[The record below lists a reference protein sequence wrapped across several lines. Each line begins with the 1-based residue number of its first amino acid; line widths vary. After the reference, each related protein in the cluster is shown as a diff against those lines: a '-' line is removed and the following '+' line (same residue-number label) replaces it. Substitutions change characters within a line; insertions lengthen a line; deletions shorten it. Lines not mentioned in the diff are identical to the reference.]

1 MQKIPRL
8 MVAALKGGAG
18 KTLLT
23 IGITAALTN
32 RGLSIVTFKK
42 GPDYIDAGWLGKAA
56 GCHCHNLDS
65 YLFDADTLKTSFCA
79 GANRCDIA
87 VIEGNRGLFDGVSAS
102 GEYSSA
108 ELAKLLNCPVAL
120 VVDASKMTRTAAA
133 LVLGCKLLDPSV
145 SIKAVILNRVAGS
158 RHEKTLRESIEDHCS
173 IPVIGCVNKLSLENF
188 PQRHLGLLPLFEHAG
203 ANELIVQAA
212 QVVERSIDLDR
223 LVRIAN
229 TADPFNCDYSVNLAL
244 KRDPSHVDLKIGVL
258 RDSAFQFYYP
268 ENLSALSAT
277 GAKLVEISAL
287 ESKPIPELDALY
299 IGGGFPETHAECLA
313 KNTVFKNSLFEAVES
328 GLPVYAE
335 CGGLMYLARELT
347 IDNTTYPM
355 VGVFDVG
362 TVLERVPQG
371 HGYMTVEV
379 VVHNPF
385 FPVGS
390 VFKGHEFHY
399 SYIKSENV
407 RRSSYAFKVIR
418 GHGINGAY
426 DGIFRNNAL
435 GTYLH
440 LHALGAQE
448 WAQHIL
454 NRAVQYHS
462 AQKSDSTVRQWIPGP
477 KSNHQ
482 I

>member
-158 RHEKTLRESIEDHCS
+158 RHEKTLRQSIEDHCS

-203 ANELIVQAA
+203 ANELIVEAA